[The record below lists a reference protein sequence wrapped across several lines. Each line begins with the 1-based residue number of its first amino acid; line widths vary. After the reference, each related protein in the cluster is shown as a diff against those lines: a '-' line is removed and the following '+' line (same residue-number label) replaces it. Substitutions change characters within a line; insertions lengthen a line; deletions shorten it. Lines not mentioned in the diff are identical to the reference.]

1 METRQIHRNGRRRRT
16 KPEIIRRFKFE
27 PRRVV
32 FRQMYFFQSFFVL
45 EGATE
50 TAPEKFG
57 EMPLL
62 FKHELCCF

>member
-1 METRQIHRNGRRRRT
+1 
-16 KPEIIRRFKFE
+16 
-27 PRRVV
+27 
-32 FRQMYFFQSFFVL
+32 MYFFQSFFVL